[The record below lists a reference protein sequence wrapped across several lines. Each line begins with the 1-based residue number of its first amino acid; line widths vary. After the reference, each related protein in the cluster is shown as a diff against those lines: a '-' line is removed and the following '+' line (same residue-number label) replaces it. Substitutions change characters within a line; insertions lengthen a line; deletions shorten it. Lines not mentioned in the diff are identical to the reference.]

1 VKKSGIEIQEELS
14 VLLGAGESSVT
25 SQEKPVVRALSS
37 TDLRVTFDMV
47 LKELKRRNFGVLS
60 TVTKDGRS
68 HSAGVFYSVSPSARP
83 LEIYVMTRTKLKKAR
98 NIMADPNVS
107 FVVPLRRRL
116 LTFVPPPCIQ
126 FQGQAEIGDW
136 KDEVGVQAFRT
147 SFMGRMILNMYDD
160 MYRRGD
166 TSMCFL
172 RITPDPV
179 IFTYG
184 FGVSLWEMKRHM
196 EVASAK
202 VEVPE
207 EYRKRGKK
215 TTS

>member
-1 VKKSGIEIQEELS
+1 MQSRTTP
-14 VLLGAGESSVT
+14 A
-25 SQEKPVVRALSS
+25 S
-37 TDLRVTFDMV
+37 TAPRVTFDTV

-68 HSAGVFYSVSPSARP
+68 HSAGVHYCVSPPTRP

-98 NIMADPNVS
+98 NIIANPNVS
-107 FVVPLRRRL
+107 FVMPLRRRL

-126 FQGQAEIGDW
+126 FQGQAEIVDW
-136 KDEVGVQAFRT
+136 KDEVGVQAFKA
-147 SFMGRMILNMYDD
+147 SFMCRIILGMYED

-166 TSMCFL
+166 TSICFL
-172 RITPDPV
+172 RITPYSA

-184 FGVSLWEMKRHM
+184 VGVSLWEMKRHM

-202 VEVPE
+202 VEIPL
-207 EYRKRGKK
+207 EYRRTGRR
-215 TTS
+215 SAEEA

>member
-1 VKKSGIEIQEELS
+1 MVSDKSSL
-14 VLLGAGESSVT
+14 T
-25 SQEKPVVRALSS
+25 SQEKPEVRSLSS

-60 TVTKDGRS
+60 TMTKDGRS

-98 NIMADPNVS
+98 NIRANPNVS

-126 FQGQAEIGDW
+126 FQGQAEIVDW
-136 KDEVGVQAFRT
+136 KDKVALEAFRA

-166 TSMCFL
+166 TSICFL
-172 RITPDPV
+172 RITPDPT

-184 FGVSLWEMKRHM
+184 VGVSLWEMKRRM

-202 VEVPE
+202 VQIPE
-207 EYRKRGKK
+207 EYRKPEKRQ
-215 TTS
+215 